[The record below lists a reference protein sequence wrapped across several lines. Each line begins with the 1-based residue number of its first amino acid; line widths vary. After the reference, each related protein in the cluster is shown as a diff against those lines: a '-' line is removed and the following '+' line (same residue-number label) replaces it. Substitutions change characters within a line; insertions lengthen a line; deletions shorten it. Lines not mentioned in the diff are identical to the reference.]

1 MSTFNDSIGGGTTP
15 GATTPTY
22 GQQKRS
28 APNTRIVRFADGYE
42 HRILFG
48 LAEHQNPKIF
58 NFTFNV
64 SQADAVKIEDFFDA
78 RANDSTSFNFTP
90 PGEASSSKFVCESWS
105 KSIPFLNRATIQ
117 ATFREVFE
125 P

>member
-1 MSTFNDSIGGGTTP
+1 MATFPSIK
-15 GATTPTY
+15 PTY

-28 APNTRIVRFADGYE
+28 APNIRTVRFADGFE

-48 LAEHQNPKIF
+48 LTEHQNPKVY
-58 NFTFNV
+58 NFTFEV
-64 SQADAVKIEDFFDA
+64 SETQADEIETFLDA
-78 RANDSTSFNFTP
+78 RANAAGKANDSDAFDFEA
-90 PGEASSSKFVCESWS
+90 PGETAAQKFVCETWS
-105 KSIPFLNRATIQ
+105 KSIPYNNRATIQ

>member
-1 MSTFNDSIGGGTTP
+1 MATFPSI
-15 GATTPTY
+15 TPTY

-28 APNTRIVRFADGYE
+28 APNTRTVRFADGYE

-58 NFTFNV
+58 NFTFNK
-64 SQADAVKIEDFFDA
+64 SQSDAAKIEEFLDA
-78 RANDSTSFNFTP
+78 RANDSASFTFTP
-90 PGEASSSKFVCESWS
+90 PGESSSSQFVCESWN
-105 KSIPFLNRATIQ
+105 KSIPYLNRARVQ
-117 ATFREVFE
+117 VTFREVFE